1 MNIDKPKTFTLLSLG
16 SFEYA
21 INNILQ
27 SCHIVE
33 TEADYKFIYND
44 DDDENLLITK
54 FDNSL
59 YYNDYDYLPILEIFN
74 MNHYDLSNVLIKI
87 VPNYIGVIITSV
99 T

>member
-33 TEADYKFIYND
+33 TEADYKFIYKND
-44 DDDENLLITK
+44 RST
-54 FDNSL
+54 NS
-59 YYNDYDYLPILEIFN
+59 
-74 MNHYDLSNVLIKI
+74 
-87 VPNYIGVIITSV
+87 IICKNGNRFL
-99 T
+99 